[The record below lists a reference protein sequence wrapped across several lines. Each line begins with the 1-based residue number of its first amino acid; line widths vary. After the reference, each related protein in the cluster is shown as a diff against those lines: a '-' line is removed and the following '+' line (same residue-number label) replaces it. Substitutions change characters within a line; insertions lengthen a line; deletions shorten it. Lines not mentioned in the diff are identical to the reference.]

1 MHTYLPFVVLISREF
16 ECHGLATVQGGH
28 QSALRVDFHIRTLD
42 GDTCVKTHFKFLE
55 IQCLH
60 IHAVIDVDVHRA
72 VVLVD
77 DGRSKIQS
85 LLITLS
91 VQHDINNLCLR
102 YGVGKVILDGACR
115 KQHESSHKDCDV

>member
-1 MHTYLPFVVLISREF
+1 MAEI
-16 ECHGLATVQGGH
+16 QDGH
-28 QSALRVDFHIRTLD
+28 QPTSGVDFHIRTLD
-42 GDTCVKTHFKFLE
+42 GDASVKAHFKFLE

-85 LLITLS
+85 LLVTLS

-115 KQHESSHKDCDV
+115 KQHESSNKDCDV

>member
-1 MHTYLPFVVLISREF
+1 MAEI
-16 ECHGLATVQGGH
+16 QDGH

-42 GDTCVKTHFKFLE
+42 GDTCVKAHFKFLE

-60 IHAVIDVDVHRA
+60 IHAVIDVDIYSA

-77 DGRSKIQS
+77 DGRSKIQP

-91 VQHDINNLCLR
+91 VQYDIYDFSLR